1 MPGEQN
7 NERFK
12 RDVTQGS
19 RLQYLT
25 RMKHFYE
32 SQFDELSKK
41 IGEETEYGVL
51 VTEQLLIKI
60 EERLTFFEKEEEAL
74 LKLYRKNVL
83 SSEKVTA

>member
-19 RLQYLT
+19 RLQYLS

-32 SQFDELSKK
+32 SEFNELSRK
-41 IGEETEYGVL
+41 IGEETEYGVV
-51 VTEQLLIKI
+51 VTERLVEII
-60 EERLTFFEKEEEAL
+60 EERLSFFEEEEKEL
-74 LKLYRKNVL
+74 LKIYKKNIMDSKEVL
-83 SSEKVTA
+83 V

>member
-19 RLQYLT
+19 RLQYLS

-32 SQFDELSKK
+32 SEFNELSKK
-41 IGEETEYGVL
+41 IGEETEYGVV
-51 VTEQLLIKI
+51 VTERLVEII
-60 EERLTFFEKEEEAL
+60 EERLSFFEEEEKAL
-74 LKLYRKNVL
+74 LKMYRNNII
-83 SSEKVTA
+83 SSEEVLV

>member
-19 RLQYLT
+19 RLQYLS

-32 SQFDELSKK
+32 SEFNELSKK
-41 IGEETEYGVL
+41 VGEETEYGVV
-51 VTEQLLIKI
+51 VTERLVEII
-60 EERLTFFEKEEEAL
+60 EERLSFFEEEEKAL
-74 LKLYRKNVL
+74 LKMYRNNII
-83 SSEKVTA
+83 SSEEVLV

>member
-19 RLQYLT
+19 RLQYLS

-32 SQFDELSKK
+32 SEFNELSRK
-41 IGEETEYGVL
+41 IGEETEYGVI
-51 VTEQLLIKI
+51 VTEHLLETI
-60 EERLTFFEKEEEAL
+60 EERLSYFENMEKELVA
-74 LKLYRKNVL
+74 LYRKNVL
-83 SSEKVTA
+83 SKTEA

>member
-19 RLQYLT
+19 RLQYLS

-32 SQFDELSKK
+32 SEFNELSRK
-41 IGEETEYGVL
+41 IGEETEYGVV
-51 VTEQLLIKI
+51 VTERLVEII
-60 EERLTFFEKEEEAL
+60 EERLSFFEEEEKAL
-74 LKLYRKNVL
+74 LKIYKKNIMNSEEVL
-83 SSEKVTA
+83 V

>member
-19 RLQYLT
+19 RLQYLS

-32 SQFDELSKK
+32 SEFNELSKK
-41 IGEETEYGVL
+41 IGEETEYGVV
-51 VTEQLLIKI
+51 VTERLVEII
-60 EERLTFFEKEEEAL
+60 EERLSFFEEEEKEL
-74 LKLYRKNVL
+74 LKIYKKNIMDSKEVL
-83 SSEKVTA
+83 V

>member
-60 EERLTFFEKEEEAL
+60 EENLILPTYHLILATGMFYL
-74 LKLYRKNVL
+74 LGKNMC
-83 SSEKVTA
+83 